1 MSCIRLISGLS
12 AIALAACATPSQ
24 PASAGDKATGVVVQ
38 PGLEFQL
45 RVGESARISGTSSR
59 VILRSVADDSRCPAD
74 VQCVWAGSAR
84 ILLTILTEGSPD
96 SAISINTG
104 MEPRTAVISGYQLR
118 LAGVSPE
125 PRAGIA
131 IPANSYVVRFT
142 LATI

>member
-1 MSCIRLISGLS
+1 
-12 AIALAACATPSQ
+12 
-24 PASAGDKATGVVVQ
+24 
-38 PGLEFQL
+38 
-45 RVGESARISGTSSR
+45 VGESARISGTSSR
-59 VILRSVADDSRCPAD
+59 VLLRAVSDDSRCPAD

-104 MEPRTAVISGYQLR
+104 MEPRTAAISGYQLR
-118 LAGVSPE
+118 VAGVSPE
-125 PRAGIA
+125 PRAGIS